1 LNFTTSVNA
10 VADAVRIKERAGS
23 GTIVFV
29 TPSSSPL
36 STHLRLM
43 HDYQSLFYLEDM
55 FSPDRRPRSTSSK
68 PTLQSECWLSTSP

>member
-10 VADAVRIKERAGS
+10 VADAVRINEERAGS
-23 GTIVFV
+23 GKTIVFV
-29 TPSSSPL
+29 TPSHHL

-55 FSPDRRPRSTSSK
+55 SRPTGDRDRP
-68 PTLQSECWLSTSP
+68 LQNRRCLLSTSP